1 MLSIL
6 NISEEEYIQKYNS
19 ALREYLLMK
28 ENAERLGESIA
39 YYCELFID
47 KLHTAE
53 RKQFEAAADAEKE
66 DVYHEMRTLYKKGM
80 NQTIQRG
87 ANLLTSTI
95 WDIEQEVK
103 KEFFAE
109 KQYKEAI
116 IDELEDQFQ
125 GNEYEKFLL
134 TTIWNIVKKGRKYF
148 ELVDQ
153 KVLEDAKVFSR
164 MGSIVAFDILRDSL
178 GIEEKIS
185 GYSDML
191 GVPFNDTFSVTPAF
205 EGIFTLQRP
214 QFEKW
219 DIIWNP
225 LLYGLPVANN
235 IIAKISIAEMTIDEI
250 KDGADKG
257 ILQYDLILQYIKI
270 NEEENLKYDYNQNFY
285 VCDYVSKNLIQNT
298 NTYEDIAVEEP
309 RTLTSL
315 ELNMI
320 QQTIM
325 SLISRKKDVPVGNI
339 LLLIN

>member
-178 GIEEKIS
+178 GIEEK
-185 GYSDML
+185 YL
-191 GVPFNDTFSVTPAF
+191 V
-205 EGIFTLQRP
+205 
-214 QFEKW
+214 
-219 DIIWNP
+219 
-225 LLYGLPVANN
+225 
-235 IIAKISIAEMTIDEI
+235 
-250 KDGADKG
+250 
-257 ILQYDLILQYIKI
+257 ILT
-270 NEEENLKYDYNQNFY
+270 
-285 VCDYVSKNLIQNT
+285 C
-298 NTYEDIAVEEP
+298 
-309 RTLTSL
+309 
-315 ELNMI
+315 
-320 QQTIM
+320 
-325 SLISRKKDVPVGNI
+325 
-339 LLLIN
+339 